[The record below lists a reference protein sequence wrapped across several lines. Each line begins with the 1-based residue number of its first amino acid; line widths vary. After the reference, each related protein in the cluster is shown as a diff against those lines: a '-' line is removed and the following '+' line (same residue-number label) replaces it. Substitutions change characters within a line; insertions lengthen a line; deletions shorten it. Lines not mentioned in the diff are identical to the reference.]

1 MNNCG
6 YTINPFLSY
15 IYAICVCVCV
25 CVCVHAKSLQSC
37 LTLCHPMHRS
47 PSGFSVHRILQA
59 RILEWVAIP
68 SPGDL
73 PNPWGIE
80 PMSLMSPVL
89 AGSSLLLAPLGSH
102 IYTCI
107 CVCVC
112 IYIYTHIYILI
123 CYIYAIYIHFYI
135 LI

>member
-1 MNNCG
+1 ML
-6 YTINPFLSY
+6 YV
-15 IYAICVCVCV
+15 CVCVCV

-112 IYIYTHIYILI
+112 VYIFIYTHLHFDLLYLCYIYTLLYFDLSYIYVYIYIY
-123 CYIYAIYIHFYI
+123 F
-135 LI
+135 